1 MPEAATVR
9 AGGCNRTFWRL
20 QPFLPRAAT
29 AWVVV
34 VRVAVR
40 NGAPRHARR
49 SHYYYYYHHYH
60 HYYYYY
66 YYDYYYNY
74 YDSSSSSYYYYGV
87 RLTASRTTSG
97 LCASACAKS
106 GPSSGATW
114 SGGSLDR

>member
-49 SHYYYYYHHYH
+49 SHYYYYYHHY
-60 HYYYYY
+60 YY
-66 YYDYYYNY
+66 YYDYDYYNY
-74 YDSSSSSYYYYGV
+74 YDSYYYYYYYYGV

-114 SGGSLDR
+114 SDGSLDR